1 MIRKAVFALPLV
13 LVALSIHAQRTV
25 QLDDLERLKE
35 VSAPE
40 ISPDGKWVL
49 YTVSTVNKEADH
61 RESQLW
67 EVSWDGSETIPVTS
81 EHENFSE
88 ARWSPDG
95 KYISFLSSRTG
106 PAKGAQIWVLDRR
119 GGEARQ
125 LTALK
130 GRIRNYV
137 WSPDATRIALLFH
150 EGEGDDGESGG
161 TGRGA
166 RQNAENGASR
176 EQLKPFVE
184 DRYAFKRDTGLGY
197 VADDDHARIYFYT
210 LATSK
215 AEPLTSRAD
224 VDEASPTWSHD
235 GKRIAFVSNRD
246 KDPDRT
252 RNVQVY
258 VADAQPGAEIKAITN
273 AETVGQHL
281 SWSKDDRSIA
291 YTVGSELKY
300 SFHSLSRLAVVP
312 AEGGERHILTEAL
325 DRGVNDPE
333 YSEDGKWIDFLIA
346 DDLSSYPARVP
357 SEGGKVENLLSPPA
371 VIANWS
377 GKAGHIVVSK
387 SDDNHPAE
395 IFAWD
400 EGTAFRPL
408 TKLNDALVSEWKLG
422 STEQVRFKSKDGT
435 EVHGLLVKPPDYDS
449 SRKYPALIRIHGG
462 PTAQDVHSFQFER
475 QFFAAHG
482 YLVLAVNYRGSA
494 GRGAQ
499 WSEAIYQNWGHKD
512 VEDILAGADY
522 LVASGLADPQR
533 LGIGGWS
540 YGGVLT
546 DYVIASD
553 TRFKAAISGAGSAN
567 HISLYGHD
575 EYTFLYDNEFGPPW
589 KNPELWIKFSYP
601 FFQADK
607 IHTPTLFMGGLNDSN
622 VPVIGGEQLYQALKT
637 LEVPTELVVYPN
649 QNHGFT
655 SERFIRDRYERYIS
669 WYDRFLKSSGNESAS
684 KASADREQGN
694 R

>member
-1 MIRKAVFALPLV
+1 MRRAIFALTLVFA
-13 LVALSIHAQRTV
+13 ALTMSAQRSIR
-25 QLDDLERLKE
+25 LDDLERLKE

-40 ISPDGKWVL
+40 ISPDGQWVL
-49 YTVSTVNKEADH
+49 YTVSTVDKEADR

-67 EVSWDGSETIPVTS
+67 EVSWDGAQTIPLTS
-81 EHENFSE
+81 GHDNFSE

-106 PAKGAQIWVLDRR
+106 PAKGSQIWVLDRR

-130 GRIRNYV
+130 GRIRSYV
-137 WSPDATRIALLFH
+137 WSPDATQIALVFH
-150 EGEGDDGESGG
+150 EGGSDDSESEGGRGGRQG
-161 TGRGA
+161 TGG
-166 RQNAENGASR
+166 EASR
-176 EQLKPFVE
+176 EQQKPFVE
-184 DRYAFKRDTGLGY
+184 DRYAFKRDSGLGY
-197 VADDDHARIYFYT
+197 VADDDHARIYFYS
-210 LATSK
+210 LATGK
-215 AEPLTSRAD
+215 AEALTPRED
-224 VDEASPTWSHD
+224 VDEAGPVWSHD
-235 GKRIAFVSNRD
+235 GKKIAFVSNRD

-252 RNVQVY
+252 RNSQVY
-258 VADAQPGAEIKAITN
+258 VADAQPGAPIRAITN
-273 AETVGQHL
+273 AEGVGQ
-281 SWSKDDRSIA
+281 SVAWSKDNRSIV
-291 YTVGSELKY
+291 YTVGSELRY
-300 SFHSLSRLAVVP
+300 NFHSLSRLAVVP
-312 AEGGERHILTEAL
+312 AEGGERRILTEAL
-325 DRGVNDPE
+325 DRGVSNPE
-333 YSEDGKWIDFLIA
+333 YSEDGKWINFHVA

-357 SEGGKVENLLSPPA
+357 AEGGQVEKLLRPPVAITNWTEKAGHA
-371 VIANWS
+371 VIA
-377 GKAGHIVVSK
+377 K
-387 SDDNHPAE
+387 SDDDHPAE
-395 IFAWD
+395 LFAW
-400 EGTAFRPL
+400 EGGTNFRPL
-408 TKLNDALVSEWKLG
+408 TKLNDSLIAELNLG
-422 STEQVRFKSKDGT
+422 KTEEVHFKSKDGS
-435 EVHGLLVKPPDYDS
+435 EVHGLLVRPADYVQGK
-449 SRKYPALIRIHGG
+449 KYPALIRIHGG

-475 QFFAAHG
+475 QFFAADG
-482 YLVLAVNYRGSA
+482 YLVLAINYRGSV
-494 GRGAQ
+494 GRGAK

-522 LVASGLADPQR
+522 LVAAGLADPDR

-575 EYTFLYDNEFGPPW
+575 QYTFLYDNEFGPPW

-622 VPVIGGEQLYQALKT
+622 VPVLGGEQLYQALKT

-655 SERFIRDRYERYIS
+655 SEKFIRDRYERYLA
-669 WYDRFLKSSGNESAS
+669 WYDRFLKPSSSPTGSQSSGT
-684 KASADREQGN
+684 Q
-694 R
+694 

>member
-1 MIRKAVFALPLV
+1 LIQKAILALPL
-13 LVALSIHAQRTV
+13 ALSAFAISAQRPV

-49 YTVSTVNKEADH
+49 YTVSTVDKEAD
-61 RESQLW
+61 RLQSQLW
-67 EVSWDGSETIPVTS
+67 EISWDGSEQIPLTA

-95 KYISFLSSRTG
+95 KFISFLSSRTG
-106 PAKGAQIWVLDRR
+106 PAKGSQIWVLDRR

-130 GRIRNYV
+130 GKIRSYV
-137 WSPDATRIALLFH
+137 WSPDSKRIALVFH
-150 EGEGDDGESGG
+150 EGGSDADEPTE
-161 TGRGA
+161 GRGS
-166 RQNAENGASR
+166 RQNSEGNGSR
-176 EQLKPFVE
+176 ENLKPFVE
-184 DRYAFKRDTGLGY
+184 DRYAFKRDGGLGY
-197 VADDDHARIYFYT
+197 IADDDHARIYLYS
-210 LATSK
+210 LDSRK
-215 AEPLTSRAD
+215 AEALTSRED
-224 VDEASPTWSHD
+224 IDEGGPVWSHD
-235 GKRIAFVSNRD
+235 GKKIAFVSNRD

-252 RNVQVY
+252 RNQQIY
-258 VADAQPGAEIKAITN
+258 IADAQPAAEIHAITH
-273 AETVGQHL
+273 AESVGQHI
-281 SWSKDDRSIA
+281 SWSKDDQSIA
-291 YTVGSELKY
+291 YTIGSELKY
-300 SFHSLSRLAVVP
+300 NFHSLSRLAVMP
-312 AEGGERHILTEAL
+312 AQGGERHLLAEKL
-325 DRGVNDPE
+325 DRGINDPE
-333 YSEDGKWIDFLIA
+333 YSDDGKWINFLVA
-346 DDLSSYPARVP
+346 DDLSSYPARIAVSGGQVEKLLQP
-357 SEGGKVENLLSPPA
+357 PVVVSHWSE
-371 VIANWS
+371 
-377 GKAGHIVVSK
+377 KAGHTIVSR

-395 IFAWD
+395 LFAW
-400 EGTAFRPL
+400 ENGSFRPL
-408 TKLNDALVSEWKLG
+408 TKVNDALVAEWKLG
-422 STEQVRFKSKDGT
+422 ATEQVSFKSKDGS
-435 EVHGLLVKPPDYDS
+435 EVHGLLVKPVDFDPG
-449 SRKYPALIRIHGG
+449 RKYPALIRIHGG
-462 PTAQDVHSFQFER
+462 PTAQDVRSFQFER
-475 QFFAAHG
+475 QYFAAHG
-482 YLVLAVNYRGSA
+482 YIVLAVNYRGSA

-499 WSEAIYQNWGHKD
+499 WSQAIYQNWGHKD
-512 VEDILAGADY
+512 VDDILAGADY
-522 LVASGLADPQR
+522 LVSSGLADPQR

-575 EYTFLYDNEFGPPW
+575 QYTFLYDNEFGPPW

-655 SERFIRDRYERYIS
+655 SERFIRDRYERYLA
-669 WYDRFLKSSGNESAS
+669 WYDRFLKPAE
-684 KASADREQGN
+684 KAAVSQEDKSEQVAT